1 MALGKAMGGGVLP
14 IGAVLGTERAMG
26 FDDLSTGSTWSW
38 FPASC
43 AAALETLTIFR
54 EEPVLEN
61 VLALEAVGVRT
72 LERLWERHS
81 SIGDGRSIGC
91 FQAIE
96 LVTDRVTK
104 ERDAIGQRELAER
117 LAARGILADSSTTS
131 LNIQPSLV
139 LSAETLEM
147 AYGVIDE
154 ELAAMGATA

>member
-1 MALGKAMGGGVLP
+1 M
-14 IGAVLGTERAMG
+14 
-26 FDDLSTGSTWSW
+26 
-38 FPASC
+38 
-43 AAALETLTIFR
+43 
-54 EEPVLEN
+54 LEN
-61 VLALEAVGVRT
+61 VLALEAVGART

-104 ERDAIGQRELAER
+104 ERDPIGQRELAER

-139 LSAETLEM
+139 LPTETLEM

-154 ELAAMGATA
+154 ELSAMGATA